1 MSLRSYRAFQALILA
16 GLGIYLFSKI
26 MDGRILLYINRR
38 FVILVFLAALGFI
51 FLAQLIFR
59 ERQKMNMDFNEP
71 GEPHTHEHEEHSRQG
86 WMLWLVAIPLII
98 GLLAPQRSLSVSALQ
113 MRGINTNS
121 TLAIRSG
128 ATRALDIPSTE
139 RSVLDWIRAA
149 SEEPD
154 EKLVAGQMADV
165 TGFVYH
171 DLRLGKTQFM
181 VGRFSIAC
189 CVADA
194 VAIGM
199 IVNWPEA
206 AGLPQNQ
213 WVRVQGTVRLV
224 VLDGKSLPGIDARQ
238 INLIPE
244 PEMPYLFP

>member
-1 MSLRSYRAFQALILA
+1 MNLRAYRAFQALIMA
-16 GLGIYLFSKI
+16 GLGIYLFSKV

-38 FVILVFLAALGFI
+38 FVILVLLAALGFI

-59 ERQKMNMDFNEP
+59 ERQKMNVDLDEA
-71 GEPHTHEHEEHSRQG
+71 GETHASEHEDHPRQG
-86 WMLWLVAIPLII
+86 WMLWLVALPLII
-98 GLLAPQRSLSVSALQ
+98 GVLAPERSLSVSALQ

-121 TLAIRSG
+121 TLSTRSG
-128 ATRALDIPSTE
+128 STRALDIPSTE
-139 RSVLDWIRAA
+139 RSVLDWIRAV

-154 EKLVAGQMADV
+154 EKLVEGQTADV

-213 WVRVQGTVRLV
+213 WVRVRGIVRLV
-224 VLDGKSLPGIDARQ
+224 ALDGKSLPGIDAQQ
-238 INLIPE
+238 INLISE
-244 PEMPYLFP
+244 PEQPYLFP